1 MSYSALESVEIS
13 EYGFSAF
20 RDQFEVINNSSL
32 LLITIGI
39 YIKVSFNFHLTSI
52 FIRSVFLDFD
62 DKYADPKS
70 QINDLR

>member
-1 MSYSALESVEIS
+1 MSYSAPESFEIS

-20 RDQFEVINNSSL
+20 RDQFKVINNSSL

-52 FIRSVFLDFD
+52 VIRIVFLDFD
-62 DKYADPKS
+62 DKYADILNLS
-70 QINDLR
+70 SMT